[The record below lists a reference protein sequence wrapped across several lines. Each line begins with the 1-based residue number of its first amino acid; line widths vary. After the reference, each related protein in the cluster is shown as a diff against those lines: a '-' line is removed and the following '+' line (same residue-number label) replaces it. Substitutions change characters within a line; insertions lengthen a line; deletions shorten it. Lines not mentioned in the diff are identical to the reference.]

1 MQKWNILILKL
12 MFVIVA
18 LCFYDNRD
26 NRNNRDNINNNNN
39 NNFSVAEVIPLSV
52 LYVSSFDQPVRLY

>member
-1 MQKWNILILKL
+1 MR
-12 MFVIVA
+12 FG
-18 LCFYDNRD
+18 FYDNRD
-26 NRNNRDNINNNNN
+26 NRNNRDNINN

>member
-1 MQKWNILILKL
+1 MR
-12 MFVIVA
+12 F
-18 LCFYDNRD
+18 CFYDNTD
-26 NRNNRDNINNNNN
+26 NKDNRDNINN